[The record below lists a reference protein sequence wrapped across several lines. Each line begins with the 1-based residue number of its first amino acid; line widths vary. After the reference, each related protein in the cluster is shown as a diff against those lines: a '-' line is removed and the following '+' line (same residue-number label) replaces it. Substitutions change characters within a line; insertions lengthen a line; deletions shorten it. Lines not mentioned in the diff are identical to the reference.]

1 MKKRLYIFSDTVM
14 KRKDNT
20 ILLETVANREEEEMP
35 EEILQNREE
44 FLLGEDIITS
54 SGEKKYL
61 PVEGIDSIFSAG
73 IIRFNSK
80 FLYFLSLHK
89 IPLHVLNYNGK
100 YAGSFIPA
108 GGTSSAVTLLKQAA
122 VFNDPDDRLYL
133 AQQFVYGAAVNQ
145 IINLRYYN
153 NRGVVLSGYIE
164 QIEQFTG
171 LIKDTTSVE
180 ELMGFEGAIKRA
192 YYSAWQNI
200 FIYPTGFTHRVK
212 RPPDNMINSLISY
225 GNMIVYGV
233 CLNEIYQT
241 RIYPEIS
248 FLHEPTEGR
257 LSLHLDLAELFKPLL
272 TDRIIFKVINK
283 NIIGEKDFIYRN
295 GYCYIKKNARR
306 LFAQEFE
313 KKLTTKILIREKDKS
328 ISYRGMI
335 RQECY
340 KLAKHINKEENY
352 ESFKAKW

>member
-1 MKKRLYIFSDTVM
+1 MKRRLYIFSDTMM

-20 ILLETVANREEEEMP
+20 ILLETVVNGDEEQLPDEYF
-35 EEILQNREE
+35 QNREE
-44 FLLGEDIITS
+44 FLLGENVIIP

-73 IIRFNSK
+73 IIKFNSK
-80 FLYFLSLHK
+80 FLYFLAAHK

-122 VFNDPDDRLYL
+122 AFNDPEDRLHL

-153 NRGVVLSGYIE
+153 NRGVILSGYIE
-164 QIEQFTG
+164 QIEQLAD
-171 LIKDTTSVE
+171 LIKETSSIE
-180 ELMGFEGAIKRA
+180 ELMGFEGTIKRV

-200 FIYPTGFTHRVK
+200 FIYPTGFTRRVK

-248 FLHEPTEGR
+248 FLHEPSEGR
-257 LSLHLDLAELFKPLL
+257 LSLHLDLAELFKPVL

-283 NIIGEKDFIYRN
+283 HIIEEKDFISRN

-313 KKLTTKILIREKDKS
+313 KKLTTKILLHEKDKS
-328 ISYRGMI
+328 VSYRGLI

-340 KLAKHINKEENY
+340 KLVKHINKEENY